1 MITIIRKDPFTGS
14 INSMLLDV
22 TIKQLDS
29 WHNGGLI
36 QDVMPNLTA
45 DEREFVRI
53 GITPESWDKF
63 IGDDDDDE

>member
-1 MITIIRKDPFTGS
+1 
-14 INSMLLDV
+14 MLLDV